1 MTSTK
6 VMTTLLATGIV
17 LVAAPPLAAHH
28 SAAMFDDTKVVELSG
43 TVKALQW
50 TNPHVWLQVVVE
62 DQGRATEWSFEGGSP
77 NSLSRQG
84 WRSTTFKPGD
94 VVTVRLRPM
103 KDGTAAGQF
112 IGAKFDAD
120 GHTIGRWE

>member
-1 MTSTK
+1 MTAIK
-6 VMTTLLATGIV
+6 ITTALLAATAV
-17 LVAAPPLAAHH
+17 LVAARPLAAHH

-50 TNPHVWLQVVVE
+50 TNPHVWLQVMVE
-62 DQGRATEWSFEGGSP
+62 DKGTATEWSLEGGSP

-84 WRSTTFKPGD
+84 WRSTTFKAGD

-112 IGAKFDAD
+112 VGAKFAAD
-120 GHTIGRWE
+120 GHTVGRWE